1 MMQVYWNEQDEI
13 DRAKAFAARIL
24 VDDLISQIKQ
34 IACELERESRECQKR
49 CEKSGR
55 SDLSHSQ
62 AAAAR
67 NAWTRSAEQRDRLVL
82 KLKALIERI

>member
-1 MMQVYWNEQDEI
+1 MQVYWNEQDEI
-13 DRAKAFAARIL
+13 DRAKAFAARIPSG
-24 VDDLISQIKQ
+24 DLMSQIKQ
-34 IACELERESRECQKR
+34 VACELERESRQCHKR
-49 CEKSGR
+49 CEKAGMP
-55 SDLSHSQ
+55 DLSDAQ

>member
-1 MMQVYWNEQDEI
+1 MQVYWNEQDEI
-13 DRAKAFAARIL
+13 DRAKAFASRIPS
-24 VDDLISQIKQ
+24 DDLMPTIKK
-34 IACELERESRECQKR
+34 IACDLEREDRQCQKR
-49 CEKSGR
+49 CEKAGMI
-55 SDLSHSQ
+55 DLSDSQ